1 MFHVFINHHR
11 IHTCESSV
19 FLVAP
24 KFYTNQASVTSQ
36 CKSTV
41 LFMHRHAAMNS
52 HKLKNDR
59 KKGEAKSCIIHCLI
73 AERLNIS
80 CVLIKQHTGL
90 LFFCPFLCVN
100 IDYMLITMMAKQ
112 DSHSLNIDHG
122 STSPD

>member
-1 MFHVFINHHR
+1 
-11 IHTCESSV
+11 
-19 FLVAP
+19 
-24 KFYTNQASVTSQ
+24 
-36 CKSTV
+36 
-41 LFMHRHAAMNS
+41 MNS

-100 IDYMLITMMAKQ
+100 IDYVDNDDGETRQ
-112 DSHSLNIDHG
+112 SQFEY
-122 STSPD
+122 